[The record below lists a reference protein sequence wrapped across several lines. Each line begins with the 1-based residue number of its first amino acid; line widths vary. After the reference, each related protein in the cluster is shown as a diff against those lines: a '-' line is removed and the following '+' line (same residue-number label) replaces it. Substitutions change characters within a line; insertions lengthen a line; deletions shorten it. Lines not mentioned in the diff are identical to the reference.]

1 MPREQSIRREISRL
15 RRTQR
20 RNIVRHNR
28 DESAWRIRRKL
39 HSLSRRFKAIGS
51 DLFETQYDG
60 VPPISVDDFFPDP
73 IFNRHDFFVQVGRDM
88 KRVGRVLEDL
98 HIDLF
103 QESRFRRYSEMIAP
117 LKEVFNEMRAFRF
130 CFRKYSQ
137 LIREPLRRTLVPQF
151 NALDVA
157 VNGFLRDV
165 ENQSHTSVRVN
176 SEEYDHILNE
186 MHGLLFQNMELM
198 MLEPDDEL
206 DMQSNFEWEP

>member
-1 MPREQSIRREISRL
+1 MSSREETLRREISRL
-15 RRTQR
+15 RRSQR
-20 RNIVRHNR
+20 RNIVRHDR
-28 DESAWRIRRKL
+28 DESTWRIRRKL
-39 HSLSRRFKAIGS
+39 YSLSRRFKAIGS
-51 DLFETQYDG
+51 DLFETQYEG
-60 VPPISVDDFFPDP
+60 VLPVDVFFPDP
-73 IFNRHDFFVQVGRDM
+73 IFNRQDFFVQVGRDM
-88 KRVGRVLEDL
+88 KRVGRKLDEL

-103 QESRFRRYSEMIAP
+103 QRSRFSRYHDVIVP

-137 LIREPLRRTLVPQF
+137 LIRDPLSRTIVPQF

-157 VNGFLRDV
+157 LNGLLRDV
-165 ENQSHTSVRVN
+165 ENESHTRVRVN
-176 SEEYDHILNE
+176 LPEWDDTLNQ